1 MADKFRQD
9 LTKGSVT
16 KQLMKFAVPFLLS
29 NLLQA
34 LYSVADMII
43 VGRFSGDR
51 GTICIIGV
59 NIGSQINILVTGAA
73 LGLAVGGTV
82 LIAQY
87 AGAQKFDEQRKTIGT
102 LLTLYMIVGV
112 AFTIIMLLFGKIL
125 LDILGTPAIAY
136 KEAENYY
143 TICMA
148 GLIFMFAYNVIS
160 AILRGMG
167 DSKRPLYFVLIAA
180 IANII
185 GDLILV
191 GPLQMGAAGAAYAT
205 IGAQALSV
213 ILSLIYLAKNKFFAE
228 YKLSDFKIDKEKAKT
243 ILKIGL
249 PNSVQQVVISFSFLT
264 LTALVNSLPNA
275 DVASACQGIGGKV
288 NSFAVLPALAM
299 SSAVASMAGQNIGAG
314 ETERAKK
321 TMITG
326 MGIAFGISMIVF
338 AIVQIFPDFIIRLF
352 DTNPDVIETG
362 REYLRFIALD
372 YIFVPFVFCMNGLA
386 IGAGYTNFA
395 LFNAC
400 FSSIIVRAPMA
411 YLIVMTT
418 NLGFNGVGLAMGLA
432 SVASL
437 IVAIIF
443 IASGKWKTPKIKI

>member
-9 LTKGSVT
+9 LTRGSVS
-16 KQLMKFAVPFLLS
+16 KQLMRFAIPFLLS

-43 VGRFSGDR
+43 VGRFSGDK

-87 AGAQKFDEQRKTIGT
+87 GGAQKFDDQRKTIGT
-102 LLTLYMIVGV
+102 LLTLYMLVAVG
-112 AFTIIMLLFGKIL
+112 FTVIMLTVGKIL

-136 KEAENYY
+136 EEAENYY
-143 TICMA
+143 MICMA

-160 AILRGMG
+160 AILRGLG

-180 IANII
+180 ITNVI
-185 GDLILV
+185 GDIVLV
-191 GPLQMGAAGAAYAT
+191 GTFKMGAAGAAYAT

-213 ILSLIYLAKNKFFAE
+213 ILSLIYLFKNKFFAE
-228 YKLSDFKIDKEKAKT
+228 YKLSDFKIDKEKAKS

-275 DVASACQGIGGKV
+275 DIASACQGIGGKV
-288 NSFAVLPALAM
+288 NSFAILPALAM
-299 SSAVASMAGQNIGAG
+299 SSAVSSMAGQNIGAG
-314 ETERAKK
+314 EIERAKK
-321 TMITG
+321 TMTTG
-326 MGIAFGISMIVF
+326 MVIAFGISAFVF
-338 AIVQIFPDFIIRLF
+338 ALVQIFPDFIIGLF
-352 DTNPDVIETG
+352 DTNPEVIETG
-362 REYLRFIALD
+362 RTYLRFIALD

-400 FSSIIVRAPMA
+400 FSSIMVRVPLA
-411 YLIVMTT
+411 YLIVKIST
-418 NLGFNGVGLAMGLA
+418 LGFNGVGLATGLA

-437 IVAIIF
+437 IVSIIF
-443 IASGKWKTPKIKI
+443 ITSGKWKTPKIKI